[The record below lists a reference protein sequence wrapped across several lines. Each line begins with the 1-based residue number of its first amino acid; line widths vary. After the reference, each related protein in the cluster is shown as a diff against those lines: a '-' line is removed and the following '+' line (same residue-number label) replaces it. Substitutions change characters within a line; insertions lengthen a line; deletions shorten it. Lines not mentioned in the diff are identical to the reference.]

1 MCIFFNLS
9 ICDRIKKSR
18 ANVCL
23 CKIWGYHQRPWL
35 IGKSYKPVCM
45 CLEWVPIPSTSFK
58 TGYAVRKQNRCRL
71 RSEGDYLLCHLR
83 GQEGVLSPS
92 YLTPLLSHSLPSAIS
107 HLTLAVRVNP
117 WSIRLKIQ
125 KTMTA
130 AKGKSYHLSISPVLT
145 TLGKGW
151 DYVLFIFVFGHLL

>member
-1 MCIFFNLS
+1 MWENQE
-9 ICDRIKKSR
+9 IKGQH
-18 ANVCL
+18 VCL
-23 CKIWGYHQRPWL
+23 CKIWGCNQRPWL
-35 IGKSYKPVCM
+35 IGKSYMPVCM
-45 CLEWVPIPSTSFK
+45 CLEWVPIFYISRL
-58 TGYAVRKQNRCRL
+58 GYAVRKQNRYRP

-83 GQEGVLSPS
+83 EQEGALSPS
-92 YLTPLLSHSLPSAIS
+92 YLTLFLSHPLPSATS

-130 AKGKSYHLSISPVLT
+130 AKSKSHHLSTSHVLT

-151 DYVLFIFVFGHLL
+151 DYILFIFVSGTWQGSIYDF